1 MDNKDLYTEE
11 NIINALKSLL
21 AGRVNELLEE
31 AERVIPLIELSPF
44 PAGGYLVTAPEVRL
58 STGERTEKDRIVGL
72 EAYTLTI
79 TFTVPENP
87 DGERNCYAYASAV
100 ATALK
105 EDPTLG
111 GAADSA
117 FLFKKEYRA
126 PKRADMGE
134 PWEAVLTLRITAED
148 MRNQE

>member
-1 MDNKDLYTEE
+1 MDNKDLYIEE
-11 NIINALKSLL
+11 SIINSLKSLL

-31 AERVIPLIELSPF
+31 AERAVPPVEFPPS
-44 PAGGYLVTAPEVRL
+44 PAGTYSVTVPEVRL
-58 STGERTEKDRIVGL
+58 ATGERTEKDRIVGL
-72 EAYTLTI
+72 EVYTLTI

-105 EDPTLG
+105 ENPTLG
-111 GAADSA
+111 GAADRA
-117 FLFKKEYRA
+117 FLFRKEYRA

-134 PWEAVLTLRITAED
+134 PWEVILTLRITVEE
-148 MRNQE
+148 MRNEG